1 MLNVKASVK
10 PSPIN
15 GLGLFADEDIKKG
28 TITWK
33 YNPRFDIS
41 FDPKEVAQMSD
52 WLQNFIKT
60 YSYLSKESNNYIY
73 SIDDSRF
80 TNHSAKNANID
91 TIPFPESIET
101 YGVANRDIKK
111 GEEIL
116 VNYTTF
122 DQADENSDEAYLKN

>member
-1 MLNVKASVK
+1 
-10 PSPIN
+10 
-15 GLGLFADEDIKKG
+15 
-28 TITWK
+28 
-33 YNPRFDIS
+33 
-41 FDPKEVAQMSD
+41 MSD

>member
-41 FDPKEVAQMSD
+41 FDPK
-52 WLQNFIKT
+52 K
-60 YSYLSKESNNYIY
+60 
-73 SIDDSRF
+73 
-80 TNHSAKNANID
+80 
-91 TIPFPESIET
+91 
-101 YGVANRDIKK
+101 
-111 GEEIL
+111 
-116 VNYTTF
+116 
-122 DQADENSDEAYLKN
+122 